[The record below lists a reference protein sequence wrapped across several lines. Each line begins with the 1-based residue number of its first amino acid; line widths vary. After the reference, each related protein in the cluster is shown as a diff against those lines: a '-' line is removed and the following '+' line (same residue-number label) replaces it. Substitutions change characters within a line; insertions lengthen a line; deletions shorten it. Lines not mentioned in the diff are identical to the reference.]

1 MNWNKMLLKEK
12 GEFVSD
18 EKQLASIMSKFS
30 ISIRKSLN
38 LKEDGES
45 SPVTLNDILKNLFFI
60 WVLIILE
67 KLLKAIDS
75 FVFNK

>member
-45 SPVTLNDILKNLFFI
+45 SPVTLNDILKNFFSI